1 MAEPRKATTAK
12 SSDGDKRKEHAE
24 QVCSR
29 IEEVVSEYDINGS
42 DTSLPK
48 VMGLLLANQ
57 KLLSKLLP
65 KINKSHVTQR
75 LVNELFLGSM
85 QIEHEA
91 KNVLQRYLL
100 EKCTYTNDE
109 RKKLLFEKSACISSK
124 TATQDQERY
133 SVINYQRGRKTEK
146 ILTQGVEQAD

>member
-109 RKKLLFEKSACISSK
+109 RKKLLVYAE
-124 TATQDQERY
+124 
-133 SVINYQRGRKTEK
+133 
-146 ILTQGVEQAD
+146 